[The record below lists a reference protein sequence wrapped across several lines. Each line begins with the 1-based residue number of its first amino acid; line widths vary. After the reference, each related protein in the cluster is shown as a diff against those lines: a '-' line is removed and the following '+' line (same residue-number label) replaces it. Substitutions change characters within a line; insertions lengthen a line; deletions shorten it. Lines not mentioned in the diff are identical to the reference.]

1 MSYFHHITPVG
12 GSNSIALFWEDSLD
26 LAGLNTK
33 VCKVY
38 GAATLTA
45 PFVNLPV
52 ATESQ
57 RYQPISLAVSQYPW
71 DPSKY
76 RITALAY
83 APGFSTNITIL
94 SGNLTVG
101 DAGIVFAEE
110 YLQIVRTLPMQA
122 PSAGFSVAESGL
134 TPISL
139 NNGSELLIFSGEA
152 GPQVVK
158 YFPFGDNLIA
168 SARFDTALSRQYLDG
183 SAFPREISLGYGP
196 NNYSIVAGPTGGS
209 ALRMSSGRWDQYHVQ
224 FDRKADISTTTYSH
238 DYVDEVLGKRPFLVE
253 AWIYFDSA
261 PEDWRQNYL
270 IDMYGVMQTLVFP
283 YPDWNPDYS
292 YYEQT
297 ELRVRLKLGAPNN
310 PINTWGAL
318 YLTVQTVRDSDQTV
332 FNPFDNYMVTP
343 EASMSQLVKKWTH
356 IALMKHTSGAFS
368 VFINGREWYAE
379 PADTAP
385 YSFPAAFQIVAGK
398 DADGVSDFRV
408 VCPPH
413 PASEGTYASSN
424 PRNCMFRAYGGPLG
438 LKYSELNTNYN
449 PSEDTT
455 TKKITLVGDN
465 SAGLDSWQASNVT
478 LTESGGFTEFTAS
491 GTLGTAQVAFKAPET
506 GAITLPVRLYRGS
519 GGAEEVNTET
529 YFWANRTVEGSET
542 IDGSAVTNGGSYT
555 LNYPKRAAFSIPVT
569 FKTTNSYIDIVPL
582 RNSLGQTMEVCEF
595 YQAPGAGVTSGVIR
609 GRGTVSTGETSSLPV
624 RVLFKSY
631 SGENASPVTTKAIT
645 LNFKFNLAVGIVAVS
660 NKTYSLGQSIPEL
673 VIGLTGDI
681 SQGSHITATNLPP
694 GLQAEQ
700 LSSPARLK
708 ITGTPTTQGD
718 YRTTLRAYDLEGDY
732 IESFFNSVVNLN
744 FEIAAIPNTSI
755 RQTIPASI
763 NVPITVQNELYPVTV
778 TLTGFPS
785 GFVYNSS
792 TKTITGT
799 PNFDGTYNCTVTGTS
814 VVGAISRSF
823 TLTVTPFFDLVR
835 PQDRVFPKTREI
847 IPVQLLVVGNAG
859 AINSLTVAGLPGGLT
874 FNSSTRTIS
883 GTPTAMVNAQE
894 VTITAVGSTETK
906 TEKFKITVALDI
918 TLLQE
923 SAQYTFPLGEA
934 ITPIAFTLAGKT
946 PCTSIEVTGL
956 PPGLTFSNTSGAISG
971 IPTQLTTS
979 PGNTITVKLYNG
991 TDFISKTIR
1000 IMIRFDLTITAIA
1013 DVTYNVGDLI
1023 TPINIAWTGSAGATQ
1038 TVVTGLEGTGLALVE
1053 NKIVG
1058 TVGAPGKFEIN
1069 VRVYS
1074 GEYYAEDN
1082 FSLSAFEP
1090 FSALF
1095 PDRFRRQARFTAVF
1109 GSTNSTQ
1116 NLLELGQ
1123 RITVLDVLEGEILT
1137 DMELTSP
1144 TTKRVLDIIR
1154 SGENC
1159 DLIET
1164 ITTENV
1170 TLAPG
1175 TRIVSKLTNSG
1186 SSQRFLINTSNGQL
1200 VAFSYPQPFQIDCG
1214 QATQTARI
1222 VGPTDSTLEFVGVS
1236 QTIQPGVPF
1245 VSPAMTFSGDIVGIE
1260 WALLPPGITYSYT
1273 TRQLSGTPTKAGEY
1287 YTTYTIR
1294 DASGRTKTLP
1304 TYPPFELQ
1312 GGISGTTLTVSQI
1325 PAGSTIRPG
1334 MKITGTGITA
1344 GTMVTGWGSG
1354 TGGTGT
1360 YIVNISQTVTPP
1372 KAISVQA
1379 MPMFIVA
1386 SDGLRIVPGQKILAR
1401 GRDVGN
1407 FYTSVLPSNLA
1418 GYWEPPI
1425 GLPAGLTQAIDTPR
1439 GLITGYATEAGTGT
1453 ATLTVCTAAG
1463 QCVTGTVDWEI
1474 DFKTVVLKGATLNY
1488 SRNAPVTYKIFP
1500 TGDIPIG
1507 YQQVGNLPA
1516 GITFNST
1523 TGQFGGVASA
1533 PNGRYSFSV
1542 QAIGIKPQYSSAA
1555 VEMIINIGVGYIE
1568 IPTDIFG
1575 AGVVGQLLELD
1586 VAVQGEVPESWTILG
1601 SEYTSTWNP
1610 GPFSVDALGTITGT
1624 PTAVGVY
1631 RFGVRASG
1639 AGYLSNVCS
1648 IVVDV
1653 VAAGGGGSGA
1663 QPPAILN
1670 RTITVTQNETF
1681 SRVLSNTG
1689 GAPTNW
1695 EITGGTAP
1703 AGTNFAIRDLNF
1715 LFFGASSELGTFAIT
1730 VRAWNSF
1737 GTSTA
1742 VVTLVVADGRPIIPL
1757 GQTFTLVRNKNLDGT
1772 LRLRLDGGKP
1782 DSVAFDSLPA
1792 GVQFNAINYAFTGIA
1807 PNTLGESM
1815 HTATAANASG
1825 STQPVTVV
1833 FNVVDE
1839 EIKIQLNQTF
1849 NVDIGEYFSKAVL
1862 YSGGTPSEVSA
1873 SELPSGVLV
1882 SLSPDLTISGTATQA
1897 GSYII
1902 PITLKNAGNSNT
1914 GSIRLT
1920 VSGKLPILTP
1930 QEIAGVVGEVLDFT
1944 VPYTGGVPTGWSF
1957 TTNAAIPSGIIF
1969 YAAAGKFAG
1978 TFLRAGVY
1986 IAEIFASNATGKSN
2000 TVTITFNVTQ
2010 SLQVPEVTANQTFQ
2024 IKRLQQ
2030 IPELQVL
2037 TAGGVVTNW
2046 TAQNLPLGIYINNL
2060 GILSGYTSRAAGNAE
2075 SVVTATNLAGS
2086 ASEVIFFEIIE
2097 PFDLPSIVAGQTF
2110 TFSLNASLPDTAVVL
2125 FSGEQTTVSAISL
2138 PEGIS
2143 ISGNTGKLTGRPRTL
2158 GVFNAEITAKN
2169 SAGSVSAQI
2178 SITVLS
2184 PLTPPELE
2192 QNLSAVSF
2200 VRNKLITSYSF
2211 KNTGGAVALWSA
2223 SGLPTGLT
2231 FSGGVL
2237 QGRPTATSSNTLNI
2251 TATNSA
2257 GSSTTS
2263 LVVDV
2268 VTELVP
2274 PIIVAQSLSVT
2285 INTRSSRQ
2293 LVAAGVVTN
2302 WVITAGSLPP
2312 GMTLTSTSGLISGTA
2327 ITAGI
2332 YTFTVKVLNDAGDT
2346 SATITLTVIDNT
2358 RVPVILPDQ
2367 VFRAGRGTTIS
2378 HKIGLSTAG
2387 DAATSWK
2394 AATGENFPPGIS
2406 LDTLNGTISGSP
2418 SVAGN
2423 TVTRVVATNRAG
2435 SSNAVG
2441 ITLEVTVNVQ
2451 APQIVQGQIFRATVG
2466 TAFSKNVAFTGTAND
2481 WRIVAGELPPGLTL
2495 NSLTGNISGTAA
2507 TYMLDRSVKIFAGN
2521 AEGGTE
2527 ETILIGVADQPITIP
2542 AGQVFTGFAG
2552 DQFNKQIQ
2560 ISGTPFSWQLNSPP
2574 TGLNLSLS
2582 NTGLLSGVSSISG
2595 EFNLNITV
2603 VSVGRTVVN
2612 STIKVIMNSKIPKI
2626 TPGQKINT
2634 TTKSS
2639 ISYSLAYSIFGNT
2652 PPDKWTAITQL
2663 PVGLVLDPAKGRL
2676 SGTPTQP
2683 TPATGQE
2690 VQLKVENSYG
2700 SSTEKILLFVVSSDT
2715 LLKINPEQTFTVS
2728 RNTAFEISPTYAGN
2742 PTRWYILEMPAG
2754 LSIAEA
2760 TGKISGTLTTAK
2772 NLRVCVY
2779 AENTKFDASAFINI
2793 KVI

>member
-1 MSYFHHITPVG
+1 MAYFHHVTPVG
-12 GSNSIALFWEDSLD
+12 GSNSIALYWEDSLD
-26 LAGLNTK
+26 LAGLNAK

-45 PFVNLPV
+45 SFVNLPV
-52 ATESQ
+52 ATGSQ

-101 DAGIVFAEE
+101 DTGIVFAEE

-122 PSAGFSVAESGL
+122 PSAGFSVTESGL

-168 SARFDTALSRQYLDG
+168 SALFDTTLSRQYLDG
-183 SAFPREISLGYGP
+183 SAFPREISLGNGP
-196 NNYSIVAGPTGGS
+196 NYYSIVAGPTGGS
-209 ALRMSSGRWDQYHVQ
+209 ALRMSSHRGDSYYVQ

-238 DYVDEVLGKRPFLVE
+238 DYVDEVFGKRPFLVE

-261 PEDWRQNYL
+261 PADTSGNYL
-270 IDMYGVMQTLVFP
+270 IDMYGVKQAPAV
-283 YPDWNPDYS
+283 DI
-292 YYEQT
+292 
-297 ELRVRLKLGAPNN
+297 RVRLRLGAATNS

-318 YLTVQTVRDSDQTV
+318 YLTVETVRDSNQAA
-332 FNPFDNYMVTP
+332 FKPFDNYRVTP

-356 IALMKHTSGAFS
+356 IALMKHASGAFS

-379 PADTAP
+379 PTDTAP
-385 YSFPAAFQIVAGK
+385 YSFPVPFQIVAGK

-413 PASEGTYASSN
+413 PASGGIYTTSN
-424 PRNCMFRAYGGPLG
+424 PRNYMFRAYGGPLG

-449 PSEDTT
+449 PSENTT

-491 GTLGTAQVAFKAPET
+491 GTLNTAQVAFKAPAT

-519 GGAEEVNTET
+519 GGAEEINTET

-542 IDGSAVTNGGSYT
+542 IDGSAVTNGGSYV
-555 LNYPKRAAFSIPVT
+555 LNYSKSAAFSIPVT

-624 RVLFKSY
+624 MVLFKNY
-631 SGENASPVTTKAIT
+631 SGESASPVTTKAIT
-645 LNFKFNLAVGIVAVS
+645 LNFKFNLTIGIAAVS
-660 NKTYSLGQSIPEL
+660 NKTYSLGQSIPEF
-673 VIGLTGDI
+673 VIGLTGDS

-708 ITGTPTTQGD
+708 ITGTPTTQGN
-718 YRTTLRAYDLEGDY
+718 YTTTLRAYDLEGDY
-732 IESFFNSVVNLN
+732 IESSFNSVVNIN

-755 RQTIPASI
+755 KQTIPASI
-763 NVPITVQNELYPVTV
+763 PVPITVQNELYPVTV

-799 PNFDGTYNCTVTGTS
+799 PTFDGTYNCTVTGTS

-823 TLTVTPFFDLVR
+823 TLTVDLFFDLVR

-847 IPVQLLVVGNAG
+847 IPVELLVVGNVG
-859 AINSLTVAGLPGGLT
+859 AINSITVTGLPEGLT

-883 GTPTAMVNAQE
+883 GTPTAKVNARE
-894 VTITAVGSTETK
+894 VTITAVGSPGTK
-906 TEKFKITVALDI
+906 VENFKITVALDI

-923 SAQYTFPLGEA
+923 SAQYNFPLGEA
-934 ITPIAFTLAGKT
+934 ITPITFTLAGKT

-971 IPTQLTTS
+971 IPTQRTTS

-1000 IMIRFDLTITAIA
+1000 IMIRFDLTITTIA

-1023 TPINIAWTGSAGATQ
+1023 TPINIAWTGSAGVTQ
-1038 TVVTGLEGTGLALVE
+1038 TLVTGLEGTGLALIE

-1058 TVGAPGKFEIN
+1058 TVSASGKFEIT

-1074 GEYYAEDN
+1074 GGYYAEDN
-1082 FSLSAFEP
+1082 FSLSAFMP
-1090 FSALF
+1090 FSSLF
-1095 PDRFRRQARFTAVF
+1095 PDRFRRQAQFVAF
-1109 GSTNSTQ
+1109 FSSSDI
-1116 NLLELGQ
+1116 L
-1123 RITVLDVLEGEILT
+1123 TVESISEGEILI

-1144 TTKRVLDIIR
+1144 TVKTNRFLAYDEDGFVTDTIDR
-1154 SGENC
+1154 EN
-1159 DLIET
+1159 IK
-1164 ITTENV
+1164 
-1170 TLAPG
+1170 LASG
-1175 TRIVSKLTNSG
+1175 TRIVSRLG
-1186 SSQRFLINTSNGQL
+1186 DAWEQRFLVNIPHPDLVERALNTDNLTAGE
-1200 VAFSYPQPFQIDCG
+1200 VQILPDRFLAITG
-1214 QATQTARI
+1214 I
-1222 VGPTDSTLEFVGVS
+1222 S
-1236 QTIQPGVPF
+1236 QTILPGVPF
-1245 VSPAMTFSGDIVGIE
+1245 VSPAITFSGDVVGIE
-1260 WALLPPGITYSYT
+1260 WAALPPGITYSYT
-1273 TRQLSGTPTKAGEY
+1273 TKQLSGTPTRAGDY

-1294 DASGRTKTLP
+1294 DNSGRTKTLP
-1304 TYPPFELQ
+1304 TYPSFEIQ

-1325 PAGSTIRPG
+1325 PAGNTIRPG
-1334 MKITGTGITA
+1334 MKITGTGITT
-1344 GTMVTGWGSG
+1344 GTMVTGWGTG
-1354 TGGTGT
+1354 LGGTGT

-1372 KAISVQA
+1372 KAIAVQTLA
-1379 MPMFIVA
+1379 MFILA
-1386 SDGLRIVPGQKILAR
+1386 GDGFRIVPEQKIQAR

-1407 FYTSVLPSNLA
+1407 FYISVLPSNLA
-1418 GYWEPPI
+1418 GHWEPPI
-1425 GLPAGLTQAIDTPR
+1425 GLPAGLTQDIDTPR

-1453 ATLTVCTAAG
+1453 ATLTVCTTAG
-1463 QCVTGTVDWEI
+1463 QCVTGTIDWEI
-1474 DFKTVVLKGATLNY
+1474 DFKTVVIKGATLNY

-1507 YQQVGNLPA
+1507 YQLVGDLPA
-1516 GITFNST
+1516 GITFDST
-1523 TGQFGGVASA
+1523 TGQFGGGASA

-1575 AGVVGQLLELD
+1575 AGVVGQRLELD

-1639 AGYLSNVCS
+1639 AGYFSNVCS

-1653 VAAGGGGSGA
+1653 VAAGGGGSGTR
-1663 QPPAILN
+1663 PPAILN

-1681 SRVLSNTG
+1681 SSVLSNTG
-1689 GAPTNW
+1689 GPPTNW

-1715 LFFGASSELGTFAIT
+1715 LFFGAASELGTFAIT

-1742 VVTLVVADGRPIIPL
+1742 IVTLVVADGRPIIPP
-1757 GQTFTLVRNKNLDGT
+1757 GQTFTLVKNKNLDGT

-1792 GVQFNAINYAFTGIA
+1792 GVQFNDINYVFTGVA
-1807 PNTLGESM
+1807 PNTLGESL

-1833 FNVVDE
+1833 FSVVDE
-1839 EIKIQLNQTF
+1839 EIKVQLNQTF
-1849 NVDIGEYFSKAVL
+1849 NVDVGEYFSKTIL
-1862 YSGGTPSEVSA
+1862 YSGGTPTEVSA
-1873 SELPSGVLV
+1873 SELPNGVLV
-1882 SLSPDLTISGTATQA
+1882 SLAADLTISGTATQA

-1914 GSIRLT
+1914 GSIRLV

-1930 QEIAGVVGEVLDFT
+1930 QEISGVVGEVLDFT
-1944 VPYTGGVPTGWSF
+1944 VPYVGGVPTGWSF

-1986 IAEIFASNATGKSN
+1986 TAGIFASNATGKSN
-2000 TVTITFNVTQ
+2000 TVAITFNVTQ
-2010 SLQVPEVTANQTFQ
+2010 SLQVPEITASQTFQ

-2037 TAGGVVTNW
+2037 STGGAVTNW
-2046 TAQNLPLGIYINNL
+2046 TAQDLPSGLSINGLGV
-2060 GILSGYTSRAAGNAE
+2060 LSGYTTKAAGSTE
-2075 SVVTATNLAGS
+2075 GTVTAVNLAGS
-2086 ASEVIFFEIIE
+2086 DSEVIFFEIAE
-2097 PFDLPSIVAGQTF
+2097 PFAAPSITAGQTF
-2110 TFSLNASLPDTAVVL
+2110 TFSLNSTVRDTALVL
-2125 FSGEQTTVSAISL
+2125 FSGEQATISAKFL
-2138 PEGIS
+2138 PGGIS
-2143 ISGNTGKLTGRPRTL
+2143 ITNAGKLTGRPQAL
-2158 GVFNAEITAKN
+2158 GIFNAEVTARN
-2169 SAGSVSAQI
+2169 SAGSATEQVV
-2178 SITVLS
+2178 ITVLS
-2184 PLTPPELE
+2184 PLSAPELE
-2192 QNLSAVSF
+2192 QNLTGVTF
-2200 VRNKLITSYSF
+2200 IRNKLITSYTF
-2211 KNTGGAVALWSA
+2211 KNTGGAVATWSA
-2223 SGLPTGLT
+2223 SGLPAGLT
-2231 FSGGVL
+2231 FTGGSL
-2237 QGRPTATSSNTLNI
+2237 QGRPTAISSNTLNI

-2268 VTELVP
+2268 VSELVR
-2274 PIIVAQSLSVT
+2274 PIIAEQSLSVA

-2293 LVAAGVVTN
+2293 LEAAGTVTN
-2302 WVITAGSLPP
+2302 WVITTGSLPA
-2312 GMTLTSTSGLISGTA
+2312 GMVLDSANGMISGTPT
-2327 ITAGI
+2327 TAGV
-2332 YTFTVKVLNDAGDT
+2332 YTLTVKVLNDAGNT
-2346 SATITLTVIDNT
+2346 SATVTLTVVDST
-2358 RVPVILPDQ
+2358 RIPVILPNQ

-2378 HKIGLSTAG
+2378 YKLGLSIEG

-2394 AATGENFPPGIS
+2394 LASGESFPPGVS
-2406 LDTLNGTISGSP
+2406 LDPLNGSITGSP
-2418 SVAGN
+2418 SMAGS
-2423 TVTRVVATNRAG
+2423 TVTRVIATNRAG
-2435 SSNAVG
+2435 DSAPVG
-2441 ITLEVTVNVQ
+2441 IALEVTTNTQ
-2451 APQIVQGQIFRATVG
+2451 APKITQGQIFRATAG

-2481 WRIVAGELPPGLTL
+2481 WRIVLGELPTGLTL
-2495 NSLTGNISGTAA
+2495 NSSSGNISGTS
-2507 TYMLDRSVKIFAGN
+2507 TSYILDRTVRIFAGN
-2521 AEGGTE
+2521 AEGGAE
-2527 ETILIGVADQPITIP
+2527 ENILVGVADQPITIP
-2542 AGQVFTGFAG
+2542 AGQVFTGFAW
-2552 DQFNKQIQ
+2552 DQFNAQIQ
-2560 ISGTPFSWQLNSPP
+2560 LSGAPFKWQLNNPP
-2574 TGLNLSLS
+2574 AGLNLSLS

-2595 EFNLNITV
+2595 EFNLDISVVAVGGTGTSTTV
-2603 VSVGRTVVN
+2603 
-2612 STIKVIMNSKIPKI
+2612 KVIMNSKVPKI
-2626 TPGQKINT
+2626 APGQRINT
-2634 TTKSS
+2634 STTNS
-2639 ISYSLAYSIFGNT
+2639 ISYNLAYSVFGNT
-2652 PPDKWTAITQL
+2652 PPDKWTATTQL
-2663 PVGLVLDPAKGRL
+2663 PPGLVLDAITGRI
-2676 SGTPTQP
+2676 SGNPTQP
-2683 TPATGQE
+2683 TPTTGQE
-2690 VQLKVENSYG
+2690 IQIKVENSYG
-2700 SSTEKILLFVVSSDT
+2700 SSTEKILLFVVSGDT
-2715 LLKINPEQTFTVS
+2715 LLRINPEQTFTVS
-2728 RNTAFEISPTYAGN
+2728 RNTAFEISPTYSGN

-2760 TGKISGTLTTAK
+2760 AGKISGTLTTAG